1 MAAKAN
7 NYKDMCLLKKNDKI
21 KKKKRKIKNEMKK

>member
-7 NYKDMCLLKKNDKI
+7 NYKDMCLLKKNDDKMR
-21 KKKKRKIKNEMKK
+21 KKREKNKE